1 MSMKEIDWIT
11 LAVNET
17 MKSSQRIIA
26 DLEAERLSGL
36 QDQHE
41 DDGLCICGEKINDCP
56 DAYAHMSDGV

>member
-26 DLEAERLSGL
+26 DLENERLSGL
-36 QDQHE
+36 QDQQQI
-41 DDGLCICGEKINDCP
+41 DMCICGEKINDCP
-56 DAYAHMSDGV
+56 DAYAHMSDVV

>member
-26 DLEAERLSGL
+26 DLENERLSGL
-36 QDQHE
+36 QDQKH
-41 DDGLCICGEKINDCP
+41 DSLCICGEPLDKCQDG
-56 DAYAHMSDGV
+56 YEHMSGGV

>member
-36 QDQHE
+36 LDQQQDNM
-41 DDGLCICGEKINDCP
+41 CICGEKINDCP